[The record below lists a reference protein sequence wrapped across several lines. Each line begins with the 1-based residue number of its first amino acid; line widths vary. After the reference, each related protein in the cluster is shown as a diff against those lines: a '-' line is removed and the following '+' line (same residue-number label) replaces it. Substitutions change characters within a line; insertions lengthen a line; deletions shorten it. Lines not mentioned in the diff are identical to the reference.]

1 MRKGLKWL
9 KRLLKVALV
18 VIVVLVVSWL
28 LGVFN
33 WLGSFFGFLP
43 GISIPWLNGIENE
56 NAGQGDAHNSS
67 KIDAEMLKHE
77 GSLAGNAVNTGGN
90 PENTSDSNVD
100 ENTLEDTESLLEDD
114 LQNADKSQ
122 LGANTPA
129 PSLEITKSETTES
142 SIFMDALSQTP
153 SVTLTPILTPT
164 LSPAL
169 DQNSTGLQIS
179 TPEPNEAESSYNLSN
194 DNSDNV
200 DEVTDN
206 ILATELPIAT
216 LEPTRAPVVVNNQGD
231 IVKFSFD
238 DYVVDELILNG
249 RANVGNVEITSDN
262 NTITV
267 NSASDTDF
275 VEFTLTREGFR
286 KLVNFGF
293 GSIEVPYRTISIYQV
308 YLQIQETNTDY
319 AQFEWFF
326 DGVQY
331 RYKAV
336 IKNNYL
342 DWLRSFP
349 HGERYLIIE

>member
-43 GISIPWLNGIENE
+43 GIPLPWLNGIENE

-77 GSLAGNAVNTGGN
+77 GSFAGNAVNTGEN

-100 ENTLEDTESLLEDD
+100 ENMLEDTESLLEDD

-122 LGANTPA
+122 LGVNTPA

-164 LSPAL
+164 LSPMY
-169 DQNSTGLQIS
+169 
-179 TPEPNEAESSYNLSN
+179 TPNPDEAESGYNLSN
-194 DNSDNV
+194 DNSDNS

-206 ILATELPIAT
+206 IFATELPIAT
-216 LEPTRAPVVVNNQGD
+216 LEPTQAPVVVNIQGD

-249 RANVGNVEITSDN
+249 RVNVGNVEITSDN

-275 VEFTLTREGFR
+275 VEFTLTKEGFR

>member
-18 VIVVLVVSWL
+18 VIVMLVLSWL

-56 NAGQGDAHNSS
+56 NAGQGNAHNSS

-77 GSLAGNAVNTGGN
+77 GSLAGNAVNTGEN

-164 LSPAL
+164 LSPMY
-169 DQNSTGLQIS
+169 
-179 TPEPNEAESSYNLSN
+179 TPNPNETKSGYNLSN

-200 DEVTDN
+200 DEVTDSVF
-206 ILATELPIAT
+206 ATELPIAT
-216 LEPTRAPVVVNNQGD
+216 LEPTQAPVVVNNQGD

-249 RANVGNVEITSDN
+249 RANVGNVEITADN

>member
-9 KRLLKVALV
+9 KRLLKVALM

-56 NAGQGDAHNSS
+56 NAGQGDAHNSNE
-67 KIDAEMLKHE
+67 IDAEMLKHE
-77 GSLAGNAVNTGGN
+77 EDLAGNAVNTE
-90 PENTSDSNVD
+90 ENLEDTPDSNVD
-100 ENTLEDTESLLEDD
+100 ENTLENTESLLEDD
-114 LQNADKSQ
+114 QQNADKSK
-122 LGANTPA
+122 LGVNTPA
-129 PSLEITKSETTES
+129 PSLEITKPETAES
-142 SIFMDALSQTP
+142 SIFVDALSQTP

-164 LSPAL
+164 LSPMY
-169 DQNSTGLQIS
+169 
-179 TPEPNEAESSYNLSN
+179 TPNPNEAESGYNLSN

-200 DEVTDN
+200 DEVTDSVF
-206 ILATELPIAT
+206 ATELPIAT

-249 RANVGNVEITSDN
+249 RVNVGNVEITSDN

-293 GSIEVPYRTISIYQV
+293 GSIEVPYRTISLYQV

>member
-43 GISIPWLNGIENE
+43 GIPLPWLNGIENE

-100 ENTLEDTESLLEDD
+100 ENMLEDTESFLEDD

-122 LGANTPA
+122 LETPM
-129 PSLEITKSETTES
+129 LETNRDTTEPETAEN

-164 LSPAL
+164 LSPMY
-169 DQNSTGLQIS
+169 
-179 TPEPNEAESSYNLSN
+179 TPNPNETKSGYNLSN

-326 DGVQY
+326 DGAQY